1 MWEQFIVT
9 SRRVNFDGAC
19 NHRSQ
24 THQPNYKQTLIA
36 EAIVDT
42 GATFTTIPQTI
53 SRKLKLPTVARR
65 KVRTASGEETLTE
78 SYLIIEILNEKTAT
92 PVLINPKLDRVL
104 IGVITL
110 EALAL
115 KVDPKT
121 GKLEKTELL
130 LL

>member
-1 MWEQFIVT
+1 MGHVSVEVKLT
-9 SRRVNFDGAC
+9 SPT
-19 NHRSQ
+19 SQ
-24 THQPNYKQTLIA
+24 KTITTDSI
-36 EAIVDT
+36 IDT
-42 GATFTTIPQTI
+42 GATFTTIPKTI
-53 SRKLKLPTVARR
+53 SQKLKLPSIARR
-65 KVRTASGEETLTE
+65 KVRTPSGEETLTE
-78 SYLIIEILNEKTAT
+78 SYLIIEVLNEKTAT

>member
-1 MWEQFIVT
+1 MGHVT
-9 SRRVNFDGAC
+9 VEAKLTSPT
-19 NHRSQ
+19 S
-24 THQPNYKQTLIA
+24 KKTLTA
-36 EAIVDT
+36 ESIIDT

-53 SRKLKLPTVARR
+53 SRKLKLPAVAKR

>member
-1 MWEQFIVT
+1 MGHISVEAKLTSPITKNTVT
-9 SRRVNFDGAC
+9 VDS
-19 NHRSQ
+19 
-24 THQPNYKQTLIA
+24 
-36 EAIVDT
+36 IVDT
-42 GATFTTIPQTI
+42 GATFTTIPKTI
-53 SRKLKLPTVARR
+53 SQKLKLPAIARR

-78 SYLIIEILNEKTAT
+78 SYLIMEILNEKTAT